1 MGREVFRFGLE
12 DFGDVLNS
20 VLSPSSA
27 IKTPEFLQGRDEQVR
42 EVREALA
49 MKGRHVFLHGFRGVG
64 KTSLAYTTANII
76 QSSDGKPIYVQCS
89 PEGTMTGLIYDI
101 LKQAMP
107 SDPTQIKRMVEK
119 KVGLNATLG
128 KFGVSAGMRQSIE
141 SGNIPRPE
149 TVNDAVELICFAAAR
164 HSQRPVVIVDEFDH
178 MNRDEHVQV
187 DLFIKKLAEVDDLP
201 LKLIMCGVG
210 ETLESLF
217 AAHLS
222 TYRYFHTIKVD
233 RLRPEPLRA
242 IIFKACA
249 TLGVSMDDTT
259 AWRITR
265 VSDGFP
271 HFVHLMCEKIFWA
284 MYNDEN
290 DTWMKDGNVALQHYR
305 KGAHNAVSAAN
316 EELRKGYELAV
327 RKYAKNAEAI
337 LWAAADG
344 HELQRKVVD
353 MHKSYQR
360 SILSPT
366 ISLWNTI
373 RAQMR
378 AFLPVR

>member
-1 MGREVFRFGLE
+1 
-12 DFGDVLNS
+12 
-20 VLSPSSA
+20 
-27 IKTPEFLQGRDEQVR
+27 
-42 EVREALA
+42 
-49 MKGRHVFLHGFRGVG
+49 
-64 KTSLAYTTANII
+64 
-76 QSSDGKPIYVQCS
+76 
-89 PEGTMTGLIYDI
+89 
-101 LKQAMP
+101 
-107 SDPTQIKRMVEK
+107 
-119 KVGLNATLG
+119 
-128 KFGVSAGMRQSIE
+128 
-141 SGNIPRPE
+141 
-149 TVNDAVELICFAAAR
+149 
-164 HSQRPVVIVDEFDH
+164 
-178 MNRDEHVQV
+178 MNRNEHVQI

-233 RLRPEPLRA
+233 RLKPEPLRA

-265 VSDGFP
+265 ISDGFP

-290 DTWMKDGNVALQHYR
+290 DTWMKNGNVGVQHYR
-305 KGAHNAVSAAN
+305 KGAHDAVSAAN

-353 MHKSYQR
+353 MYKSYLRLINRQPSTCGIR
-360 SILSPT
+360 SEH
-366 ISLWNTI
+366 
-373 RAQMR
+373 
-378 AFLPVR
+378 